1 MRRYGRVED
10 MGLSPARL
18 AAFQILERVERH
30 AAYATDLL
38 HSPLTGALSPR
49 DAALTEELVLGVLRR
64 QGQLDHWITQLT
76 PGRPGKLDR
85 EVRLALRLGL
95 YQLGCLDRVPPHAAV
110 SESVELVKRAR
121 KASAAAFVNA
131 VLRQAGTPPPCGPE
145 LAVPGWLLDRWRR
158 HYGDKAEAL
167 ALATLETPATFVRLD
182 PHLGL
187 GDLEGIEIEPAG
199 LAGAF
204 RVVSGRHER
213 LRIQDLGSQRIV
225 PLLDFGPEHRFL
237 DVCAAP
243 GNKTLQALEHHPRLV
258 VACDLHHHRLRDV
271 PAPNRVVL
279 DATRP
284 LPFTIL
290 FDRILVDAPCSG
302 TGTLAR
308 HPEIK
313 WKLTPADL
321 DDLAARQR
329 AILGQAFQL
338 LAPGGRLVYS
348 TCSLEPEEN
357 EHVVAG
363 FRCVSQHLWLPSD
376 HPGDGF
382 FAAVLQHPN
391 HRRTPVLLDYPR

>member
-1 MRRYGRVED
+1 
-10 MGLSPARL
+10 MGLSPARRT
-18 AAFQILERVERH
+18 AFRILERVERH
-30 AAYATDLL
+30 ASYATDLL
-38 HSPLTGALSPR
+38 HSSLTAALSHR

-64 QGQLDHWITQLT
+64 QGQLDHWIAQLT

-85 EVRLALRLGL
+85 EVRIALRLAL

-131 VLRQAGTPPPCGPE
+131 VLRQAATPPPSRPD
-145 LAVPGWLLDRWRR
+145 LAVPAWLLDRWRR
-158 HYGDKAEAL
+158 HFGDKADAL

-182 PHLGL
+182 PHAGL
-187 GDLEGIEIEPAG
+187 GDLEGVETEPAD

-204 RVVSGRHER
+204 RVVSGLPRRSER

-225 PLLDFGPEHRFL
+225 PLLDLGPQHRFL

-243 GNKTLQALEHHPRLV
+243 GNKTLQALEHHPRLA
-258 VACDLHHHRLRDV
+258 VACDLHYHRLRD
-271 PAPNRVVL
+271 ATLPNRVVL

-284 LPFTIL
+284 LPFTVL

-321 DDLAARQR
+321 DNLATRQR
-329 AILGQAFQL
+329 AILGEAFRL

-357 EHVVAG
+357 EEVVAG
-363 FRCVSQHLWLPSD
+363 FPCLSQHLWLPVD
-376 HPGDGF
+376 QPGDGF
-382 FAAVLQHPN
+382 FAAVLQRPADSTEAATVTN
-391 HRRTPVLLDYPR
+391 GP